1 MNSCTIFTFLNIYLK
16 NIATMSN
23 NVLILNIINININ
36 LFNVLETFILLLLL
50 FYIKL
55 IFYYFY
61 YFQIDFNIVIH

>member
-1 MNSCTIFTFLNIYLK
+1 
-16 NIATMSN
+16 MSN